1 MVADTSG
8 SVRFSIGRVIGD
20 SIGIYA
26 RNFVG
31 FSFLALLIGLIYLLV
46 AMYDLSQVPL
56 EESAAPSLS
65 GTGGNMLARMLVNV
79 LTQAAIIYGTFQDLR
94 GNKAGIADCIARG
107 LASVIP
113 VIVGSILLI
122 IGVGLASL
130 LLLIPGI
137 IVALMWWVYVP
148 VIVVERKGIFES
160 FGRSRELTN
169 GRRWSIFGLAI
180 IIVVLTGVVGAI
192 VNLIAVAAVSG
203 SSDPAFFF
211 TIADYVLNAIITAF
225 GAVLVAVGYYYLR
238 VEKEG
243 IDVNDIASVFD

>member
-8 SVRFSIGRVIGD
+8 SVQFSIGRVIGD
-20 SIGIYA
+20 SVGVYA

-46 AMYDLSQVPL
+46 AMYNLSQVPVA
-56 EESAAPSLS
+56 ESIEPNLS
-65 GTGGNMLARMLVNV
+65 GLGSNTLARMLVNV

-94 GNKAGIADCIARG
+94 GSKAGIADCITRG
-107 LASVIP
+107 LASIIP
-113 VIVGSILLI
+113 VIVGSVILLI
-122 IGVGLASL
+122 GVAIASL
-130 LLLIPGI
+130 LLVIPGI

-160 FGRSRELTN
+160 FGRSQQLTS

-180 IIVVLTGVVGAI
+180 IVLVLTVVVGAI
-192 VNLIAVAAVSG
+192 VNMVAMAVVTG
-203 SSDPAFFF
+203 SSDPTFFF
-211 TIADYVLNAIITAF
+211 TIAEYFVNAIITAF
-225 GAVLVAVGYYYLR
+225 GGVLVAVGYYYLR

-243 IDVNDIASVFD
+243 VDVNDIASVFD